1 MRRRKLVRLVGAD
14 LDWFIIPIRKI
25 AAWSLVGIVVAGA
38 GFLGYRSYVKTRPSA
53 EARARTE
60 IESAQTLL
68 VKATAAGGSARPGS
82 NLARAADLLQEARNV
97 MNDRRF
103 DEAFRLAVESESYSR
118 RVIGKLQS
126 DENGDASFIFV
137 EGDVTLQRAGRS
149 NFETAR
155 QRLPLFDG
163 DFIKTGHNG
172 SAEIMFTD
180 GTLFTIRPG
189 SLFEG
194 RRPTTAEGSGSEV
207 KMVSGA
213 VNVYTSTSP
222 STVATDDATAAI
234 DRDSRVSVDVA
245 QGEKTEVTSYRGR
258 TTVSTGLNTMTLEG
272 RQRVVA
278 QARTGALSARVVLP
292 EAPQPLLPADNRTFD
307 LATGGDVDLRWARVP
322 DAVRYRIQISRSRLF
337 VPDANEVDLDDRT
350 GLSTRIK
357 VSREGPYFW
366 RLAAINRTGV
376 SSDWSPVRRFR
387 MLAESAQAAGTG
399 DTTPPELS
407 VYPPQQMG
415 NLFLIFGKTER
426 GAVVTVN
433 ADPADVAADGSF
445 KKTVTIERD
454 GYAMLVIKAVDAS
467 GNETI
472 RRMRVF
478 VESL

>member
-1 MRRRKLVRLVGAD
+1 MRQRKLGRLVGAD

-25 AAWSLVGIVVAGA
+25 AAWGLVGVVVAGA
-38 GFLGYRSYVKTRPSA
+38 GFLGYRAYVKTRPSA
-53 EARARTE
+53 EDRARTE
-60 IESAQTLL
+60 IESAATLL
-68 VKATAAGGSARPGS
+68 VQATAAAGSSRPGS
-82 NLARAADLLQEARNV
+82 NLTRAADLLQEARNV
-97 MNDRRF
+97 MRDQRF

-118 RVIGKLQS
+118 RVIGRLKS

-155 QRLPLFDG
+155 QRVPLFDG
-163 DFIKTGHNG
+163 DFIKSGHNG

-189 SLFEG
+189 SLFEV
-194 RRPTTAEGSGSEV
+194 RRPTAAEGTGSEV

-213 VNVYTSTSP
+213 VNVYTSASP
-222 STVATDDATAAI
+222 STVSTNDATASI
-234 DRDSRVSVDVA
+234 ERNSRVSVDVA
-245 QGEKTEVTSYRGR
+245 QGEKTEVTTFNGR
-258 TTVSTGLNTMTLEG
+258 TTVSTGLNTVTLEG

-278 QARTGALSARVVLP
+278 SARTGALSTRVQLP
-292 EAPQPLLPADNRTFD
+292 EAPLPILPADNRTFD
-307 LATGGDVDLRWARVP
+307 LAGGGDVDLRWSRVP
-322 DAVRYRIQISRSRLF
+322 EAARYRIQISRSRLF

-350 GLSTRIK
+350 GLSARIK

-366 RLAAINRTGV
+366 RLAAINRAGM
-376 SSDWSPVRRFR
+376 SSDWSSVRRFR
-387 MLAESAQAAGTG
+387 MLEEPVLAGTG

-407 VYPPQQMG
+407 VLPPQQMG

-433 ADPADVAADGSF
+433 ADPADVAADGTF

>member
-1 MRRRKLVRLVGAD
+1 MRRRKLGRLVGAD

-25 AAWSLVGIVVAGA
+25 AAWGLLGVVVAGA
-38 GFLGYRSYVKTRPSA
+38 GFLGYRTYVKTRPSA
-53 EARARTE
+53 EERARTE
-60 IESAQTLL
+60 IESAAALL
-68 VKATAAGGSARPGS
+68 VQATATVGTGRPGS
-82 NLARAADLLQEARNV
+82 NLTRAADLLQEARNV
-97 MNDRRF
+97 MGDRRF

-118 RVIGKLQS
+118 RVIGRLKS

-149 NFETAR
+149 NFESAK
-155 QRLPLFDG
+155 QRVPLFDG
-163 DFIKTGHNG
+163 DFIKTGRTG

-189 SLFEG
+189 SLFEV
-194 RRPTTAEGSGSEV
+194 RRPTAAEGSGSEV

-222 STVATDDATAAI
+222 STVSTDDATAAI
-234 DRDSRVSVDVA
+234 ERNSRVSVDVA
-245 QGEKTEVTSYRGR
+245 QGEKTEVTTYRGR
-258 TTVSTGLNTMTLEG
+258 TTVSTGLNTVTLEG

-278 QARTGALSARVVLP
+278 AARTGALSTRVLLP
-292 EAPQPLLPADNRTFD
+292 EAPVPILPADNRTFD
-307 LATGGDVDLRWARVP
+307 LTGGGDVDLRWSRVP
-322 DAVRYRIQISRSRLF
+322 DAARYRIQISRSRLF

-350 GLSTRIK
+350 GLSARIK

-366 RLAAINRTGV
+366 RLAAINRAGV
-376 SSDWSPVRRFR
+376 SSDWSSVRRFR
-387 MLAESAQAAGTG
+387 MLQEPVRSGTG
-399 DTTPPELS
+399 DTTPPELT
-407 VYPPQQMG
+407 VFPPQQMG
-415 NLFLIFGKTER
+415 NLFLIFGKTEL

-433 ADPADVAADGSF
+433 ADPADVATDGTF

>member
-1 MRRRKLVRLVGAD
+1 VGAD

-25 AAWSLVGIVVAGA
+25 AAWGLVGVVVAA
-38 GFLGYRSYVKTRPSA
+38 ASVLGYREYVKTRPSA
-53 EARARTE
+53 EERARTE
-60 IESAQTLL
+60 IESAAALL
-68 VKATAAGGSARPGS
+68 SRATREAGTARPGS

-97 MNDRRF
+97 MGDQRF
-103 DEAFRLAVESESYSR
+103 EEAFRLAVESESYSR
-118 RVIGKLQS
+118 RVIGRLQA

-163 DFIKTGHNG
+163 DFIKTGHTG

-189 SLFEG
+189 SLFEV
-194 RRPTTAEGSGSEV
+194 RRPSAAEGSGSEV
-207 KMVSGA
+207 KIVSGA

-234 DRDSRVSVDVA
+234 ERNSRVSVDVA
-245 QGEKTEVTSYRGR
+245 QGEKTEVTTYRGK
-258 TTVSTGLNTMTLEG
+258 TTVSTGLNTVTLEG

-278 QARTGALSARVVLP
+278 SARTGALSTRVSLP
-292 EAPQPLLPADNRTFD
+292 ESPLPILPADNRTFD
-307 LATGGDVDLRWARVP
+307 LASGGDVDLKWSRVP
-322 DAVRYRIQISRSRLF
+322 DAARYRIQISRSRLF

-350 GLSTRIK
+350 GLSSRIK
-357 VSREGPYFW
+357 VSREGSYFW
-366 RLAAINRTGV
+366 RIAAIDRAGV
-376 SSDWSPVRRFR
+376 SSDWSSVRRFR
-387 MLAESAQAAGTG
+387 MLEEPVRTGTG
-399 DTTPPELS
+399 DTIPPELS
-407 VYPPQQMG
+407 VLPPQQMG

-433 ADPADVAADGSF
+433 ADPADVATDGSF

-478 VESL
+478 VETL

>member
-1 MRRRKLVRLVGAD
+1 MRRRKLGRLVGAD

-25 AAWSLVGIVVAGA
+25 AAWGLLGVVVAGA
-38 GFLGYRSYVKTRPSA
+38 GFLGYRTYVKTRPSA
-53 EARARTE
+53 EERARTE
-60 IESAQTLL
+60 IESAAVLL
-68 VKATAAGGSARPGS
+68 VQATATVGTGRPGS
-82 NLARAADLLQEARNV
+82 NLTRAADLLQEARNV
-97 MNDRRF
+97 MGDQRF

-118 RVIGKLQS
+118 RVIGRLKS

-149 NFETAR
+149 NFESAK
-155 QRLPLFDG
+155 QRVPLFDG
-163 DFIKTGHNG
+163 DFIKTGRTG

-189 SLFEG
+189 SLFEV
-194 RRPTTAEGSGSEV
+194 RRPTAAEGSGSEV

-222 STVATDDATAAI
+222 STVSTDDATAAI
-234 DRDSRVSVDVA
+234 ERNSRVSVDVA
-245 QGEKTEVTSYRGR
+245 QGEKTEVTTYRGR
-258 TTVSTGLNTMTLEG
+258 TTVSTGLNTVTLEG

-278 QARTGALSARVVLP
+278 AARTGALSTRVLLP
-292 EAPQPLLPADNRTFD
+292 EAPVPILPADNRTFD
-307 LATGGDVDLRWARVP
+307 LTGGGDVDLRWSRVP
-322 DAVRYRIQISRSRLF
+322 DAARYRIQISRSRLF

-350 GLSTRIK
+350 GLSARIK

-366 RLAAINRTGV
+366 RLAAINRAGV
-376 SSDWSPVRRFR
+376 SSDWSSVRRFR
-387 MLAESAQAAGTG
+387 MLQEPVRSGTG
-399 DTTPPELS
+399 DTTPPELT
-407 VYPPQQMG
+407 VFPPQQMG
-415 NLFLIFGKTER
+415 NLFLIFGKTEL

-433 ADPADVAADGSF
+433 ADPADVATDGTF